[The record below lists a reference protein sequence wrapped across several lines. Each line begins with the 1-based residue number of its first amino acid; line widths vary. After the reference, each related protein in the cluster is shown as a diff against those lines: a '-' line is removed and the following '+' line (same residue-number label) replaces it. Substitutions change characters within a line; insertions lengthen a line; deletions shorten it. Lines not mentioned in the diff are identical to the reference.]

1 MTNEE
6 IIKGLKALKLTYL
19 AENLTD
25 FCREHGGPRANV
37 RATLSDLVKKELDG
51 SRQRSLER
59 RLVNSK
65 LDVKKLKFMADFDWS
80 WPEGI
85 DRGLVD
91 SLLGLGFMKE
101 PANVILA
108 GTEGLGKSMIAKN
121 IGYSAVMNGYN
132 VLCVE
137 TAAMITDLTN
147 LDSPRLLNS
156 RLKRYTAPDLLILDE
171 FGYLSYEMRAA
182 DILFEIINRRYE
194 KGSIVITT
202 NMPFTEWPKI
212 FPGAACVRAM
222 IDRLIHRS
230 YIQNLSGDSYRLK
243 EARETEQRR
252 TKRRKTQTRPRS
264 SDSSEAAT
272 RGKKEK

>member
-1 MTNEE
+1 
-6 IIKGLKALKLTYL
+6 
-19 AENLTD
+19 
-25 FCREHGGPRANV
+25 
-37 RATLSDLVKKELDG
+37 
-51 SRQRSLER
+51 
-59 RLVNSK
+59 
-65 LDVKKLKFMADFDWS
+65 
-80 WPEGI
+80 
-85 DRGLVD
+85 
-91 SLLGLGFMKE
+91 
-101 PANVILA
+101 
-108 GTEGLGKSMIAKN
+108 
-121 IGYSAVMNGYN
+121 
-132 VLCVE
+132 
-137 TAAMITDLTN
+137 MITDLTN

>member
-1 MTNEE
+1 M
-6 IIKGLKALKLTYL
+6 
-19 AENLTD
+19 
-25 FCREHGGPRANV
+25 
-37 RATLSDLVKKELDG
+37 
-51 SRQRSLER
+51 
-59 RLVNSK
+59 
-65 LDVKKLKFMADFDWS
+65 KFMADFDWG

-85 DRGLVD
+85 ERGLVE

-121 IGYSAVMNGYN
+121 IGYSAVMNGHN

-137 TAAMITDLTN
+137 TAAMITDLTS
-147 LDSPRLLNS
+147 LDSPRLLNT

-171 FGYLSYEMRAA
+171 FGYLSYETRSA

-212 FPGAACVRAM
+212 FP
-222 IDRLIHRS
+222 
-230 YIQNLSGDSYRLK
+230 
-243 EARETEQRR
+243 
-252 TKRRKTQTRPRS
+252 RS
-264 SDSSEAAT
+264 SLCPSDDRPPDSSLLHSEPFRRFVPPEGSPGNRTA
-272 RGKKEK
+272 GE